1 MEYSKSALARH
12 SKVSRKQVDYALA
25 PEDLRTGRHSESKNE
40 NPSKLSERDL
50 DRVELFLTENGPEGH
65 ELTWDKL
72 VSQFGYEVTA
82 KTLRLNMAPR
92 RIFSFIAAEKPYIDK
107 KLAKVRLE

>member
-1 MEYSKSALARH
+1 VEYCKSALACYL
-12 SKVSRKQVDYALA
+12 KVSRKQVDYALA
-25 PEDLRTGRHSESKNE
+25 SEDLRTSRHSESKKE
-40 NPSKLSERDL
+40 NLQKLSERDL
-50 DRVELFLTENGPEGH
+50 DRVELFLTKNGPEGH

-82 KTLRLNMAPR
+82 KTLRLNMAPQ
-92 RIFSFIAAEKPYIDK
+92 RIFSFIAAEKPYINE